1 MTQRKSEV
9 GTRKTVGLSPSFAE
23 IVMSRVKST
32 GDGRLEGY
40 LMKQSST
47 GTRWGKR
54 WFILTGLTLAYYKSP
69 LELKKVHGIVKMS
82 EIKAVSPIASSQP
95 NSMQIIT
102 AERTYVAAAVS
113 RDAMLAWLNG
123 IQQKLDEI
131 KLETESRGSSQ
142 PAIQRVKSL
151 D

>member
-1 MTQRKSEV
+1 
-9 GTRKTVGLSPSFAE
+9 
-23 IVMSRVKST
+23 
-32 GDGRLEGY
+32 
-40 LMKQSST
+40 MKQSST